1 MNFKFQNIFIV
12 GIIVELFFSSS
23 LFSQFINRDQIK
35 QDQGYQNYSGRNYEN
50 YVVQF
55 NKRKIYD
62 NFGNFLVDG
71 LSIYDLGET
80 QDPIEGSSRSLKS
93 KYYNIWFNNLL
104 IGNDAY
110 GGFTSRIMLGEAIR
124 TKFTSLT
131 LDKARFNGIRWDAST
146 SKYRGTILA
155 SRISDPIRI
164 SFEGVGT
171 ANAVLRTRD
180 WSTYLMGGHFETDIG
195 DVLTL
200 GATYVNQHQ
209 IHSSINSSES
219 SIKGDVANG
228 VPRVIFMRVKDDSPT
243 DLSGPLVYG
252 VPKVFINGKE
262 YPTRNI
268 NGRSPDRNNTNLNN
282 PIQYWI
288 FYDALTPANFEI
300 DNFLYTYGAAPRPT
314 AGGLVT
320 DIHTSYS
327 QYAAEFGSHPIPQF
341 PLELRGR
348 KTITFAFVMPYGV
361 EDAKFSFLMANDYAL
376 DAAHDWVLRS
386 DRYIDETP
394 SINHY
399 DSLVLTGIPTP
410 FFTVERANGNVQDA
424 SNRKWVTYTYG
435 LNTGMA
441 VYGMN
446 MKFTWNG
453 FDIEGE
459 FNTSKSYRKYPL
471 LLAPHNEENGLAY
484 YLRGTKT
491 IGRLTI
497 GGEFYKIEPTYS
509 TSLNMYTLENS
520 YYSIL
525 NIDRSIGYTPPDV
538 SFSYGANAA
547 GNINSLGPE
556 NILPGGAYYSLV
568 DDNDDNDRWE
578 DGFYFYNAT
587 PALFS
592 NNSDVL
598 HPDSRDVHPYSLGY
612 RQNINE
618 LSGFNDIIRKP
629 DTGIFPGKDKDR
641 DGIPD
646 DDRNSNGRPDYTENF
661 MTYYSDP
668 PAFEAGDDWNNNGVI
683 DEQEND
689 IHPDYPYEP
698 DIEGH
703 HIFSFLDAARNLNIG
718 VGSISQ
724 AAIAR
729 GGINDINYLKGT
741 YKIFVPRF
749 GAVDLYYTLK
759 RVRDN
764 IINNGFQF
772 SGIISNNPTPTYVL
786 DPLLYRNSLVHTL
799 FLGTRYQQIPNL
811 NIENNVRY
819 ESNTQ
824 FQVGEPT
831 QEKFRLGLGAGEQF
845 AGIRSSVGLV
855 NKIDYLFTMMENRLF
870 LRPQFKIRTLKIVT
884 TNTFEDGSQ
893 GTTINSNFQ
902 TIIPIFRVD
911 YRLTENTEIHF
922 GVQGTTF
929 FGLTDG
935 LLYKERNLRDGIG
948 DLNSSTTAFSL
959 TNRSQYS
966 GYNIVIDFGINL
978 TTTHYLNI
986 PATNTFN
993 PIIKSSL
1000 LYFSIF
1006 AGY

>member
-1 MNFKFQNIFIV
+1 M
-12 GIIVELFFSSS
+12 FFAPD
-23 LFSQFINRDQIK
+23 LNAQFINRDEIK
-35 QDQGYQNYSGRNYEN
+35 NDQGYLNYSGRNYEN

-71 LSIYDLGET
+71 LSVYDLGET
-80 QDPIEGSSRSLKS
+80 QDPIEGSSRALKS
-93 KYYNIWFNNLL
+93 KYYNLWFNNLI

-110 GGFTSRIMLGEAIR
+110 GGFSSRLMLGEAIR

-131 LDKARFNGIRWDAST
+131 LDKARFNGIRWDAAT
-146 SKYRGTILA
+146 NKYRGTILA

-164 SFEGVGT
+164 SFDAVSLP
-171 ANAVLRTRD
+171 NAVTRTRD
-180 WSTYLMGGHFETDIG
+180 WSAYLMGGHFETDIG
-195 DVLTL
+195 DILTI

-219 SIKGDVANG
+219 SIKGDVSNG
-228 VPRVIFMRVKDDSPT
+228 IPRVIFIRVKDDSPL
-243 DLSGPLVYG
+243 DLSGPIVYG
-252 VPKVFINGKE
+252 VPKIIVNGAE
-262 YPTRNI
+262 RVTRNI
-268 NGRSPDRNNTNLNN
+268 NGHSPDRNNTNLNN
-282 PIQYWI
+282 PIQYWV

-314 AGGLVT
+314 AAGLVT

-327 QYAAEFGSHPIPQF
+327 QYAAEFGSHPLPQF
-341 PLELRGR
+341 PVELRGR
-348 KTITFAFVMPYGV
+348 KTMTFAFVMPYGV
-361 EDAKFSFLMANDYAL
+361 QDVKFSLLLSNDYAL
-376 DAAHDWVLRS
+376 DAAHDWVLRN
-386 DRYIDETP
+386 DKYTGETP
-394 SINHY
+394 TTNHY
-399 DSLVLTGIPTP
+399 DTLSLTGIPTP
-410 FFTVERANGNVQDA
+410 FFPVERATGNIHDA
-424 SNRKWVTYTYG
+424 SNKHWVTYSYG
-435 LNTGMA
+435 LNSGMS

-446 MKFTWNG
+446 FKFSWSG
-453 FDIEGE
+453 FDLEGE
-459 FNTSKSYRKYPL
+459 FNTSTTFSKYPL
-471 LLAPHNEENGLAY
+471 LSSTHMEKNGVAY
-484 YLRGTKT
+484 YIRGTKT
-491 IGRLTI
+491 IGRLTL
-497 GGEFYKIEPTYS
+497 GGEVYKIEPNYT

-520 YYSIL
+520 YFSVL
-525 NIDRSIGYTPPDV
+525 NTDRSISYTAPDA
-538 SFSYGANAA
+538 SFSYSTSNQ
-547 GNINSLGPE
+547 SLGPE
-556 NILPGGAYYSLV
+556 IILPGGAYYSLV

-578 DGFYFYNAT
+578 DGFYFYNAS

-598 HPDSRDVHPYSLGY
+598 HPDSRDVHPYNLGY

-689 IHPDYPYEP
+689 IYPDYPYEP

-703 HIFSFLDAARNLNIG
+703 HYFSFVDVAKDLSVGIG
-718 VGSISQ
+718 TIGQ
-724 AAIAR
+724 LAIAR
-729 GGINDINYLKGT
+729 GGLNDINYFKGT
-741 YKIFVPRF
+741 YKIIAPRF
-749 GAVDLYYTLK
+749 GTVDLYYTAK
-759 RVRDN
+759 RVHDD
-764 IINNGFQF
+764 IANNGFQF
-772 SGIISNNPTPTYVL
+772 SGIISSNPTPSYVL

-799 FLGTRYQQIPNL
+799 YLGTKYQQISNL
-811 NIENNVRY
+811 NIENNIRY

-824 FQVGEPT
+824 YQVGAPT
-831 QEKFRLGLGAGEQF
+831 QEKARLGIMVDEQF
-845 AGIRSSVGLV
+845 SGVRSSVGLV
-855 NKIDYLFTMMENRLF
+855 NKIDYLFGVFNNRLL

-884 TNTFEDGSQ
+884 TNTFEDGTV
-893 GTTINSNFQ
+893 GTTINSNQQ

-911 YRLTENTEIHF
+911 YRLTESTELHF

-935 LLYKERNLRDGIG
+935 LLFKQRNLRNGSG

-966 GYNIVIDFGINL
+966 GYNIIIDFGLNL

-986 PATNTFN
+986 PASETFN

-1000 LYFSIF
+1000 IYFSIF

>member
-1 MNFKFQNIFIV
+1 MCL
-12 GIIVELFFSSS
+12 LFCSTM
-23 LFSQFINRDQIK
+23 LYGQFINRDEYK
-35 QDQGYQNYSGRNYEN
+35 NDLGYQNYSGRNYEN

-80 QDPIEGSSRSLKS
+80 QDPIDGSSRALKS
-93 KYYNIWFNNLL
+93 KYYNLWFNNLL
-104 IGNDAY
+104 IGNDSY

-131 LDKARFNGIRWDAST
+131 LDRARFNGIRWDAST
-146 SKYRGTILA
+146 NKYRGTALA
-155 SRISDPIRI
+155 SRISDPIRVN
-164 SFEGVGT
+164 FEGMGL
-171 ANAVLRTRD
+171 ANAVLRIRD

-195 DVLTL
+195 DVLTI

-219 SIKGDVANG
+219 SLKGDVANG
-228 VPRVIFMRVKDDSPT
+228 IPRVIFIRVKDDSPL
-243 DLSGPLVYG
+243 DLSGPIVYG
-252 VPKVFINGKE
+252 VPKVIINGNE
-262 YPTRNI
+262 YATKNI

-288 FYDALTPANFEI
+288 FYDALSASNFEI
-300 DNFLYTYGAAPRPT
+300 DNYLYTYGAAPRPT

-327 QYAAEFGSHPIPQF
+327 QYAAEFGNKPVPNF
-341 PLELRGR
+341 PVELRGR
-348 KTITFAFVMPYGV
+348 KTITFAFIMPYGV
-361 EDAKFSFLMANDYAL
+361 EDAKFSYLLANDYAM

-386 DRYIDETP
+386 DKYVDETP

-399 DSLVLTGIPTP
+399 DSLTLTGIPTP
-410 FFTVERANGNVQDA
+410 FFTVVRAQGNVQDA
-424 SNRKWVTYTYG
+424 SNKKWVTYTYG
-435 LNTGMA
+435 LNSGMA

-446 MKFTWNG
+446 MKFSWNG

-459 FNTSKSYRKYPL
+459 YNNSATYSKYPL
-471 LLAPHNEENGLAY
+471 LSAQHKEEKGVAY

-491 IGRLTI
+491 IGRLTL
-497 GGEFYKIEPTYS
+497 GGEVYRIEPTYS

-520 YYSIL
+520 YFSVL
-525 NIDRSIGYTPPDV
+525 TSARTIDYTPPDM
-538 SFSYGANAA
+538 SFSYGVNSA

-587 PALFS
+587 PALFA

-598 HPDSRDVHPYSLGY
+598 HPDSREVHPYNLGY

-646 DDRNSNGRPDYTENF
+646 DDRNSNGRPDYAENF

-689 IHPDYPYEP
+689 IYPDYPYEP
-698 DIEGH
+698 DIKGYH
-703 HIFSFLDAARNLNIG
+703 YFAFLNAVKDFDIG
-718 VGSISQ
+718 AGIIGQ
-724 AAIAR
+724 NAIAR
-729 GGINDINYLKGT
+729 GGQNNVNYIKSR
-741 YKIFVPRF
+741 YKLFAPRF
-749 GAVDLYYTLK
+749 GSLNLYYTVK
-759 RVRDN
+759 RVHDD
-764 IINNGFQF
+764 IANNGFQF
-772 SGIISNNPTPTYVL
+772 SGVISNNPTPSYVL

-799 FLGTRYQQIPNL
+799 FLGTKYQQIPNL
-811 NIENNVRY
+811 TIENNIRY
-819 ESNTQ
+819 ESNTLYK
-824 FQVGEPT
+824 VGEPT
-831 QEKFRLGLGAGEQF
+831 QEKVRLGLSIGEQF
-845 AGIRSSVGLV
+845 AGVRSSVGLV
-855 NKIDYLFTMMENRLF
+855 NKIDYLYALFGNKLF

-884 TNTFEDGSQ
+884 KNTFEDGSQ
-893 GTTINSNFQ
+893 GTTINSNLQ

-911 YRLTENTEIHF
+911 YRLTESTELHF
-922 GVQGTTF
+922 GVQGTTL

-935 LLYKERNLRDGIG
+935 LLYKERNLRSGIG
-948 DLNSSTTAFSL
+948 DLNASTTAFSL

-966 GYNIVIDFGINL
+966 GYNIVIDFGLHL

-986 PATNTFN
+986 PASKTFN
-993 PIIKSSL
+993 PIVKSSL
-1000 LYFSIF
+1000 IYFSIF